1 MKSNNRKE
9 RLVLVMMWIFHERIL
24 LQTIVWP
31 HNWGPVHREW
41 IKEGRSFGKHDAMHI
56 GLNFNFQTNIEDA
69 SNWQKKVVYPKI
81 DLVFHFGIFSFVLRE
96 RTTMAR
102 NMHVCYRYYVQANIE
117 DASKSATIKYFFSF
131 VFSGLRIWPLVTF
144 WFNWFHFL
152 AMMLM
157 TRMMKLGDKIILV
170 YLTSF
175 HSAQHQFAAH
185 WVYKSRTITHLL
197 FLIFLHLICW

>member
-1 MKSNNRKE
+1 MRE
-9 RLVLVMMWIFHERIL
+9 YFFRLLCDHTIEGPFTENGLKKAVHLANMMQCILVWISTFK
-24 LQTIVWP
+24 QTLKMP
-31 HNWGPVHREW
+31 
-41 IKEGRSFGKHDAMHI
+41 
-56 GLNFNFQTNIEDA
+56 Q
-69 SNWQKKVVYPKI
+69 NWQKKVVYPKI

-175 HSAQHQFAAH
+175 HSAQHLFAAH